1 MMPTKSEYRMTTR
14 WRVGWILPRL
24 MLVVL
29 ATDVALRSV
38 PLEMFAFR
46 PNEALQRLHGM
57 PEGPFEPNREYHNA
71 RSYGD
76 LAAMGNLPHRR
87 IYRRVDFST
96 DAFGFHNPKPTAG
109 IAPAGI
115 LLGDSFAIGAE
126 VPEEKT
132 LSAQLA
138 GVFSGPIYNV
148 GGYLPFDLERIR
160 KLAGRLEMRRG
171 VLIYEFLEVHGQ
183 ELPPTTVPQW
193 SSWRRRLGL
202 RVLGARGWYL
212 VSGFISSLDHSRLR
226 LLAEK
231 FERAMQNDVVLPNGF
246 ANNVSQERL
255 RNGDW
260 MLFLSSRIEPVS
272 SWNATAARWID
283 YFCWVSREVSRDGLE
298 LVVLLVPNKS
308 TVYGPLLESP
318 RVQTEREDVLGELER
333 RLRERGIWVV
343 NVFPTFQEAATEMA
357 ERHQYIYW
365 QDDIHWNECGVTLA
379 VGEFRAQSGLP
390 LPSGVVSKEDPPAAE
405 VAWKAA
411 LPPDCQSQQKYTTTS
426 SSSRK

>member
-1 MMPTKSEYRMTTR
+1 MMPTKSDYGMTGR

-24 MLVVL
+24 MLAVL
-29 ATDVALRSV
+29 VTDVALHFV
-38 PLEMFAFR
+38 PLEKFAFR
-46 PNEALQRLHGM
+46 PNEALQRVHGM

-76 LAAMGNLPHRR
+76 LAALGNLPQRR
-87 IYRRVDFST
+87 LYRRVDFTT
-96 DAFGFHNPKPTAG
+96 DAFGFHNPEATAG
-109 IAPAGI
+109 LVPAGI

-138 GVFSGPIYNV
+138 EVFSGPIYNV
-148 GGYLPFDLERIR
+148 GGYLPFDLGRIR
-160 KLAGRLEMRRG
+160 KLAGRLQMRRG
-171 VLIYEFLEVHGQ
+171 VLIYEFLEVHAQ
-183 ELPPTTVPQW
+183 EVPPTTVPEQP
-193 SSWRRRLGL
+193 SWRRRLGL
-202 RVLGARGWYL
+202 RVLGASGWYL

-231 FERAMQNDVVLPNGF
+231 FERAIQNDVVLPNGF

-260 MLFLSSRIEPVS
+260 MLFLSSRIERVS
-272 SWNATAARWID
+272 SWNATAVRWVD

-318 RVQTEREDVLGELER
+318 RVQTEREGVLEELER
-333 RLRERGIWVV
+333 CLRERGISVV
-343 NVFPTFQEAATEMA
+343 NASPVFRQAATEMA

-379 VGEFRAQSGLP
+379 VEEFREQMSSQALAKF
-390 LPSGVVSKEDPPAAE
+390 GVAAHPPAAGR
-405 VAWKAA
+405 AWRAA
-411 LPPDCQSQQKYTTTS
+411 LPPDCQSQEKYAATS
-426 SSSRK
+426 LSSR